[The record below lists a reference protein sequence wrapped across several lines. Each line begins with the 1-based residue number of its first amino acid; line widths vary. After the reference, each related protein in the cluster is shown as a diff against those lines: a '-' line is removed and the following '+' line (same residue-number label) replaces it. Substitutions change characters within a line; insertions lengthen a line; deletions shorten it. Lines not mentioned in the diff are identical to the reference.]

1 VRSFGAAAC
10 LIAAVTGQACS
21 SRASDEELAA
31 IRAELGEIRAEQRA
45 LREELHGRRSDA
57 GAAPAAAAAPGATAP
72 SQGADIP
79 TEKEP
84 TQPVMVDV
92 AVDSTPPGADVFV
105 ADEKVGVTPLVFPA
119 PTGPGDLH
127 VRIEKAGYRPHLL
140 NVRARAGAK
149 ISVQL
154 AKK

>member
-1 VRSFGAAAC
+1 MRRIGAAAC
-10 LIAAVTGQACS
+10 LIAAVTGHACS

-45 LREELHGRRSDA
+45 LREELHGRRADA
-57 GAAPAAAAAPGATAP
+57 GATPAAAAAGATAA
-72 SQGADIP
+72 SKGADTP
-79 TEKEP
+79 AAPEP
-84 TQPVMVDV
+84 AQPVLVDV

-119 PTGPGDLH
+119 PTGTGDLH
-127 VRIEKAGYRPHLL
+127 VRIEKAGYRPHLMNL
-140 NVRARAGAK
+140 RARAGAK